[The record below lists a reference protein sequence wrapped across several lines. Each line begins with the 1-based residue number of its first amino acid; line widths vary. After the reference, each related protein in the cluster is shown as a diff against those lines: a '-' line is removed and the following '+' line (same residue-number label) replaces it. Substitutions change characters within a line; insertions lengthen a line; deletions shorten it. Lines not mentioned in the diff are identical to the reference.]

1 MWGLEDGRHP
11 WYLSLGLVLT
21 SFGWWEAYLPYR
33 NAIIAPRL
41 FAYLRQVINYKMFPL
56 HSFPTRSGTRLSTR
70 TGSTM

>member
-11 WYLSLGLVLT
+11 WSLPLGLVLT

-41 FAYLRQVINYKMFPL
+41 FAYLRQVIHCTMFL
-56 HSFPTRSGTRLSTR
+56 LNSFPTR
-70 TGSTM
+70 